1 MAVPSGLLVVAWGM
15 PERTVVT
22 PKLAEREEKSSAR
35 AEGHAEASAA
45 EATRQR
51 RFMGVWSGL
60 RPAASGE
67 EILDD
72 LGWFDA
78 GEAEVEALEAV
89 GEAVVLDAHEVEGGG
104 VEVADVDGVL
114 DDVV

>member
-51 RFMGVWSGL
+51 RFMGGMVG
-60 RPAASGE
+60 P
-67 EILDD
+67 
-72 LGWFDA
+72 
-78 GEAEVEALEAV
+78 EAR
-89 GEAVVLDAHEVEGGG
+89 G
-104 VEVADVDGVL
+104 VRRGDP
-114 DDVV
+114 